1 MMSPIQAVVWD
12 LGGVL
17 VRTTDRQPRRAWERR
32 LGLEQDSLDR
42 MVFDSPVSRRATVGN
57 AGVEDIWN
65 DLAGR
70 LGLSPEQTSD
80 LRRDFWRGDQL
91 DLALMEK
98 IRQLRTEYKTG
109 LITNAWKDI
118 RSSIQDLWHLDDVF
132 DAIVISAEV
141 GLAKP
146 DPAIYRML
154 LEQWSL
160 PAQAAVFIDDF
171 SENIDAARQLGMA
184 AIHFKG
190 PEQAI
195 AELDALLE
203 GQEP

>member
-17 VRTTDRQPRRAWERR
+17 VRTGDRQPRRAWERK
-32 LGLEQDSLDR
+32 LGLEQDSLDK
-42 MVFDSPVSRRATVGN
+42 MVFDSPVSRRATVGE
-57 AGVEDIWN
+57 ASVQDIWD

-70 LGLSPEQTSD
+70 LDLSAEQAAD

-91 DLALMEK
+91 DLALIEK

-118 RSSIQDLWHLDDVF
+118 RRSIEDLWHLDDVF
-132 DAIVISAEV
+132 DAILISAEV
-141 GLAKP
+141 ALAKP
-146 DPAIYRML
+146 DPAIYQML
-154 LEQWSL
+154 LKQWSL
-160 PAQAAVFIDDF
+160 PAQAVVFIDDF
-171 SENIDAARQLGMA
+171 AENILAARQIGMA
-184 AIHFKG
+184 AIHFKS

-195 AELDALLE
+195 AELNALLKT
-203 GQEP
+203 